1 MQKEEQ
7 TMNREEVIEE
17 LDKLLGTGKKR
28 PEAEIEVVT
37 APVEPVAEDTR
48 TSWEKQGYLE
58 DIALVAQG
66 FEESRE
72 QFLLPARVRTIIET
86 VNNAK
91 IVSDF
96 DRYTNEE
103 IQDLID
109 SMRHEVPQIE
119 SRVRDFIG
127 KIERA
132 QTAVVD
138 VDFI

>member
-1 MQKEEQ
+1 
-7 TMNREEVIEE
+7 MNREEVIEE